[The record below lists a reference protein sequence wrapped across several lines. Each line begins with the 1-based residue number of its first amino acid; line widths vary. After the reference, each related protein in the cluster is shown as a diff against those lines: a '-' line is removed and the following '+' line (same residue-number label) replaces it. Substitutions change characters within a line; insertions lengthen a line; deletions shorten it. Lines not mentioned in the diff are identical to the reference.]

1 MSYQEQLR
9 GIVRIMKKICRVL
22 KYGILLWLL
31 YFVICLVIPPL
42 YHKPPTEET
51 EAGEINEM
59 IHAQERIRSIDNNMD
74 ALLWRLRLIE
84 SAKERI
90 VLVTLYINR

>member
-1 MSYQEQLR
+1 M
-9 GIVRIMKKICRVL
+9 

-31 YFVICLVIPPL
+31 YFVICLVIPLL
-42 YHKPPTEET
+42 YHKPPTEEA
-51 EAGEINEM
+51 EANGIDET
-59 IHAQERIRSIDNNMD
+59 IHAQERIQSIDNNMD